1 MDETST
7 VQSIV
12 SSSKETILEEFV
24 RSKTEQPGKT
34 TVKGTQL
41 EVPLIDF
48 SNPNEE
54 NVIREIIE
62 ASCEWGM
69 FQIVNHEIPLELIT
83 KLQSV
88 GKAFFELPQEEKEK
102 YAKPLDSQSIEGY
115 GSKLSKGVDNKRGWV
130 EHLFHKIWPPSD
142 INYHFWPKNPPS
154 YRLHNSLSI
163 LLEFSTSNFK
173 HHLVVFFFFSL
184 LILFCFCLLL
194 RYTMGI
200 CLSVLLIFI
209 CIMNSLIFFSNIILY
224 LSLKKK
230 IRGEL
235 TLLRGFN

>member
-7 VQSIV
+7 MLNVA

-54 NVIREIIE
+54 NVVREIIE

-88 GKAFFELPQEEKEK
+88 GKAFFELPQDEKEQ
-102 YAKPLDSQSIEGY
+102 YAKPPDSQSIEGY

-173 HHLVVFFFFSL
+173 HLVVFFFFSL

-194 RYTMGI
+194 RRTMSI
-200 CLSVLLIFI
+200 CLCVLLIFI
-209 CIMNSLIFFSNIILY
+209 CIMNSLIFFSYIILY
-224 LSLKKK
+224 LSLKK

-235 TLLRGFN
+235 ALLRDTI

>member
-1 MDETST
+1 MLN
-7 VQSIV
+7 VA

-54 NVIREIIE
+54 NVVREIIE

-88 GKAFFELPQEEKEK
+88 GKAFFELPQEEKEQ
-102 YAKPLDSQSIEGY
+102 YAKPPDSQSIEGY

-154 YRLHNSLSI
+154 YRLDNSLSI

-173 HHLVVFFFFSL
+173 HLLVVFFFPFPF
-184 LILFCFCLLL
+184 LFYFAFAF
-194 RYTMGI
+194 Y
-200 CLSVLLIFI
+200 
-209 CIMNSLIFFSNIILY
+209 
-224 LSLKKK
+224 
-230 IRGEL
+230 
-235 TLLRGFN
+235 